1 MRARI
6 AVLGAIAVIGLAG
19 CGGSEK
25 DPGRSGQGPAVE
37 KAGEAAGIKV
47 SPSGLGPI
55 ITDRSGR
62 SLYAFTKDKAG
73 TSVCEGEC
81 IATWPA
87 LAGKAK
93 AALGEGVDRSL
104 VKHSQRSEGTFQAT
118 YGDWPLYYYAG
129 DAQPGDLD
137 GQGVDGEWFV
147 VGANGKLVK
156 REA

>member
-1 MRARI
+1 MRSRI
-6 AVLGAIAVIGLAG
+6 VLLGVIAVIGLAG
-19 CGGSEK
+19 CGGGSGKESAGSEQAAK
-25 DPGRSGQGPAVE
+25 KV
-37 KAGEAAGIKV
+37 GEAAGIRV
-47 SPSGLGPI
+47 GQSDLGPI

-87 LAGKAK
+87 LAGKVK
-93 AALGEGVDRSL
+93 VTLGEGVERSL
-104 VKHSQRSEGTFQAT
+104 VKHYQRSEGTFQAT

-147 VGANGKLVK
+147 VGVDGKLIK